1 VTNATP
7 PGWYPDNL
15 DASRVRWWDGSGWT
29 GQTQLKQQPN
39 DPRSPQPQAYP
50 GSSSSGQSPA
60 RSTPQPTQAPNGI
73 GSAAAAAQLPA
84 AQRQARD
91 PYAQNRAAQPAQPNG
106 PAHRNGPVRPSY
118 GQPSGQGQR
127 DDPYAAA
134 RANEPYADQGQA
146 QPPNVPRQQGPS
158 QAQGQ
163 GRLQRFND
171 SIAQGYGDQSY
182 GGYASGRTDGRTASR
197 GRNVFTEPVLVVS
210 QKRKIIEIT
219 NEYAVYAQDGSQ
231 LGAVVE
237 VGQSGMKKAVRLL
250 TSYDQFLTHRLEVR
264 DNDGQVLLRLTRP
277 AKVMKST
284 IIVESPDGHEIGRLV
299 QQNVFGKIRFGLLAS
314 GNEVGS
320 LNAENWRAW
329 NFALQDTAGVEVAR
343 VTKTWEGLLTTMF
356 TTADNYVVHLHHDM
370 PDPLRS
376 LCIAAALTIDTAL
389 KQDSR

>member
-1 VTNATP
+1 MTNTTP

-15 DASRVRWWDGSGWT
+15 DVARVRWWDGSGWT
-29 GQTQLKQQPN
+29 DQTQVKREPNPAQQ
-39 DPRSPQPQAYP
+39 SQPQAYP
-50 GSSSSGQSPA
+50 GSSAQSQSPA
-60 RSTPQPTQAPNGI
+60 EPTRRPNPPGIPDTSGI
-73 GSAAAAAQLPA
+73 GSAAVAAQLPV
-84 AQRQARD
+84 AQRQATD
-91 PYAQNRAAQPAQPNG
+91 PYAQNQPAHPAQPS
-106 PAHRNGPVRPSY
+106 PPSQQSY
-118 GQPSGQGQR
+118 GQRSTPGPKR
-127 DDPYAAA
+127 DPYAA
-134 RANEPYADQGQA
+134 RANDPYAEQA
-146 QPPNVPRQQGPS
+146 KAQQPSPP
-158 QAQGQ
+158 QGQ
-163 GRLQRFND
+163 GQTQGAFQRFND

-182 GGYASGRTDGRTASR
+182 GGHVSGPTSGRPAAQ

-210 QKRKIIEIT
+210 QKRKIIEVT

-264 DNDGQVLLRLTRP
+264 DNTGQVLLRLTRP
-277 AKVMKST
+277 AKVVKSS

-299 QQNVFGKIRFGLLAS
+299 QQNVFGKIRFGLLA
-314 GNEVGS
+314 GGTEVGS
-320 LNAENWRAW
+320 LSAENWRAW
-329 NFALQDTAGVEVAR
+329 NFALKDVSGVEVAR

-356 TTADNYVVHLHHDM
+356 TTADNYVVHLHHDL